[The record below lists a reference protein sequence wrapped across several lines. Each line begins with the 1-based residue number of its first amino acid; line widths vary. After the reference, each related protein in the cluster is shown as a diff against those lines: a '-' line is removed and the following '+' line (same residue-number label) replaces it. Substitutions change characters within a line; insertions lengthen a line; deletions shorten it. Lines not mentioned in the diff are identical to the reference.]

1 MTKYQYSQLGH
12 NIKYSDGVIS
22 LATSSKIELF
32 RYPIIHLLFSASAM
46 CFLKTQGSQRSTH
59 TRARAFKWT
68 PLMWLLRPLLLEQQ
82 DSLFSNAV

>member
-32 RYPIIHLLFSASAM
+32 RYPIVHLLFSASAM

-59 TRARAFKWT
+59 TRAGVQVNASHVAAAAT
-68 PLMWLLRPLLLEQQ
+68 PPGTTGLSVLQRR
-82 DSLFSNAV
+82 